1 MFSIKLLNQ
10 LIPRTRYKIELAK
23 SMAST
28 IQQYHSEGLLDI
40 NRYTETC
47 LQNFINGFE
56 DTLTANDFELGMNLE
71 NSDTAILRVSLSHS
85 LSKRIKDI
93 SRRCAVA
100 SEAIITTIIVMSF
113 SELISNEII
122 QDKQGVSSHEQR

>member
-1 MFSIKLLNQ
+1 MFFIKFLEF
-10 LIPRTRYKIELAK
+10 LIPRVKYKIELAK
-23 SMAST
+23 STAST

-40 NRYTETC
+40 NRYAETC

-56 DTLTANDFELGMNLE
+56 DTLTAKDFELGMNLE
-71 NSDTAILRVSLSHS
+71 NSDTAILKVSLSRS

-93 SRRCAVA
+93 SKHCAIA
-100 SEAIITTIIVMSF
+100 PEAIIATVIVMSF

-122 QDKQGVSSHEQR
+122 QDKQGVNSHE